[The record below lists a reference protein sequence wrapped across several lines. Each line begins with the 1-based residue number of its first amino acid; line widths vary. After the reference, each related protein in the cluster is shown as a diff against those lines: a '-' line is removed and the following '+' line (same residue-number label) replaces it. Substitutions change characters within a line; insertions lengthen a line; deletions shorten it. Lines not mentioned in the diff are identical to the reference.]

1 LKWLLV
7 LNRPNLQFEKLFLL
21 FFIKENWYRIWCK
34 SIEIINLEIF
44 WSLKIVKKFLK
55 KKFPLSERTDNQRRD
70 NKSTKKIF
78 KRYLCTK
85 KIKVILESRL
95 KLFNIIILPLVW
107 TNFLKTQKGISF
119 RSIIISI
126 YLIKLSIIERI
137 KMKSFT

>member
-1 LKWLLV
+1 MKWLLV